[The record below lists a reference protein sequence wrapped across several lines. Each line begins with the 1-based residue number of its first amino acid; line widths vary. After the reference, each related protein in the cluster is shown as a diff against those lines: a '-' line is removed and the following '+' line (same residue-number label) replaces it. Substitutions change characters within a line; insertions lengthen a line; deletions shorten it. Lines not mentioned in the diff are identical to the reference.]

1 MSDGQ
6 VWTLIG
12 VFAASMFGVIG
23 IITTSF
29 TKTMNAG
36 FEGVGYRI
44 EAVESRLDA
53 KIDKLDVKI
62 DSMES
67 RLNARIDTVESRL
80 SARLDTAESRLGA
93 KIDLLD
99 RDISVI
105 AKRVFPEEPT

>member
-1 MSDGQ
+1 MSDVQ

-12 VFAASMFGVIG
+12 VFAATMFGVIG

-36 FEGVGYRI
+36 FAGVGYRI
-44 EAVESRLDA
+44 EAVESRLEAKIEKLDA
-53 KIDKLDVKI
+53 K
-62 DSMES
+62 
-67 RLNARIDTVESRL
+67 L
-80 SARLDTAESRLGA
+80 SA

-105 AKRVFPEEPT
+105 AHRVFPEEPT

>member
-1 MSDGQ
+1 MSDVQ

-23 IITTSF
+23 IITTGF
-29 TKTMNAG
+29 TRTMNAG
-36 FEGVGYRI
+36 FAGVGCRI

-53 KIDKLDVKI
+53 KIDKLDAKIGSVESQLDAKI
-62 DSMES
+62 DK
-67 RLNARIDTVESRL
+67 
-80 SARLDTAESRLGA
+80 LDAKLGA

-105 AKRVFPEEPT
+105 ARRFFPEEPT